1 MKDSPAYAALRAL
14 AALVGT
20 PDAIRRTGPPLADLE
35 RELWTAFTT
44 PLSRGDLAAVGYA
57 LARLCA
63 ESDAL
68 TAGGRALS
76 RENQA
81 LATLICALVESLPR
95 LIRPGEVPDSAAFR
109 TLVHAKAP
117 RGEQSFRR
125 AAEAAWETCIR
136 AALGGI

>member
-68 TAGGRALS
+68 TAGGRLS
-76 RENQA
+76 REN
-81 LATLICALVESLPR
+81 
-95 LIRPGEVPDSAAFR
+95 
-109 TLVHAKAP
+109 
-117 RGEQSFRR
+117 RR
-125 AAEAAWETCIR
+125 WR
-136 AALGGI
+136 R